1 MSTRSIEIRYTR
13 SMEEYIKAIYILSK
27 RKRVVRVKDIA
38 LLLNVK
44 PPSVTASLN
53 RLLKMGLIEYEKRG
67 YANLTPRGKKIA
79 KKLMKKYNRIREFLI
94 NILGIQE
101 DIADI
106 EACSM
111 EHFLH
116 EETINKISKLIE
128 FIENCPQGPKFLIH
142 FKEYIKSGK
151 YPKECYSTK

>member
-13 SMEEYIKAIYILSK
+13 SRYTRSIEEYIKAIYILSK

-67 YANLTPRGKKIA
+67 YANLTPRGKK
-79 KKLMKKYNRIREFLI
+79 
-94 NILGIQE
+94 
-101 DIADI
+101 
-106 EACSM
+106 
-111 EHFLH
+111 
-116 EETINKISKLIE
+116 
-128 FIENCPQGPKFLIH
+128 
-142 FKEYIKSGK
+142 
-151 YPKECYSTK
+151 YPEECYSAK